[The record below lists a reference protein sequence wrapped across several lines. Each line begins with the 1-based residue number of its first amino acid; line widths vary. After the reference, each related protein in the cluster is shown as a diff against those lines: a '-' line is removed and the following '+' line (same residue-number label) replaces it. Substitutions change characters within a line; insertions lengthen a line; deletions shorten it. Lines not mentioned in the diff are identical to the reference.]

1 VLLRNHI
8 DRRRIQR
15 AGFFCLEECSV
26 EFEREPC
33 QRPILHHLQTAEF
46 ERIHVYGIHAW
57 DGCDRRAVATLG
69 KLLDG
74 SGGLPPER
82 ANIEIHRIDPQAEAR
97 QITRLRATRAR
108 RNNTDVE
115 RLLDRLAVEAG
126 TSSTNLLPVTVEL
139 VKARA
144 SMGEIVQR
152 LRAVYGSYVETP
164 VF

>member
-1 VLLRNHI
+1 VVVGVNKYV
-8 DRRRIQR
+8 D
-15 AGFFCLEECSV
+15 
-26 EFEREPC
+26 
-33 QRPILHHLQTAEF
+33 
-46 ERIHVYGIHAW
+46 
-57 DGCDRRAVATLG
+57 
-69 KLLDG
+69 
-74 SGGLPPER
+74 PPER
-82 ANIEIHRIDPQAEAR
+82 ANIEIHRTDPQAEAR